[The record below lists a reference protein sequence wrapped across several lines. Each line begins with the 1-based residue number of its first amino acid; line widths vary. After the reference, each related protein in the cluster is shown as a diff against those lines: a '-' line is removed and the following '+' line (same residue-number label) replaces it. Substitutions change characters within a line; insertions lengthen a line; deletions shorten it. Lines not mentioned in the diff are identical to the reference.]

1 MSFKAIDDKLL
12 KKYTQTWKKVRNL
25 LNVKF
30 DSQSVYGH
38 NNKYIGTK
46 IKKHDDNVNINF
58 HGKKYQKKNLH
69 VNVCHW

>member
-12 KKYTQTWKKVRNL
+12 KKCTQTWKKVRNL

-46 IKKHDDNVNINF
+46 IKKT
-58 HGKKYQKKNLH
+58 
-69 VNVCHW
+69 WW